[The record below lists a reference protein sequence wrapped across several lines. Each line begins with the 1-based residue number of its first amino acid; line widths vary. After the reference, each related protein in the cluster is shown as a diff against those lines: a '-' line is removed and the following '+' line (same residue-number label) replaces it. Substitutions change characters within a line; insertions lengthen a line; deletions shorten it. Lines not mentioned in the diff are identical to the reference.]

1 VWRLKDISTCKKLV
15 VYGHHDISVA
25 NLDPLYSIMKKR
37 KVDIISLS
45 QREMKVLK
53 ECEFKNVISFDEF
66 MKGECG
72 PFKRAVTAYLCKQL
86 MIEYDSVFRKIPLME
101 KVNKKVADLMLDVKQ
116 YVTENYID
124 GNKDLYK
131 AMIEVANQKK
141 LYDNRVHTH
150 YLKLKAFLNDVPRI
164 DLMFNTLDWSYYA
177 TDRNEVSVEL
187 MVTYMKYHKKKVNL
201 GHYKKPKQVVENQ

>member
-116 YVTENYID
+116 YVNENYIE
-124 GNKDLYK
+124 GNRDLYK

-150 YLKLKAFLNDVPRI
+150 YLKLKAFLTDVPRI
-164 DLMFNTLDWSYYA
+164 DLMFYTLDWSHYA

-201 GHYKKPKQVVENQ
+201 EHYKKPKQVVENQ